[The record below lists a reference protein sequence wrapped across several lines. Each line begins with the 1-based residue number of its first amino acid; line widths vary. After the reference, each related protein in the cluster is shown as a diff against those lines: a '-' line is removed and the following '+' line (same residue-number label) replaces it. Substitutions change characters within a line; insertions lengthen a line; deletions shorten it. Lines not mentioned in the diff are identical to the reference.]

1 MIALLSLLACAP
13 KIAHLDHRPA
23 PLPKPGPAARFELP
37 SFERRTLSNGL
48 PVVVATNREVPLWEV
63 RVLFRVG
70 GFADP
75 VGKEGLASVTLDMM
89 NEGAGELSAEDISRA
104 LKRLGSSLSTGADDD
119 GSSIS
124 ASGMKRSLAPTLDLL
139 AQVLLNPTFP
149 AQDWEVRKAQR
160 IADLAAS
167 KEDPNGIAS
176 RVTPY
181 LMYGNAYRGR
191 MVTETSYN
199 ALTLDDM
206 HEFQREQLGPQDA
219 MIIVG
224 GDLSADE
231 VLPMLEARLAG
242 WKSVAPAILTPDVA
256 LAKTEKPT
264 MYLVDKPGAA
274 QSIIRAFQPA
284 PTRRDSDFYSMVV
297 ANEGFGGAFT
307 SRINMNL
314 REDKGYT
321 YGARCSSAHRYGP
334 SVWSCGASVQTAA
347 TGPSIVEVQREI
359 SAVLADRPLNPNE
372 ISFYRESIERS
383 FPGKFESTG
392 AILGEKASAWQY
404 GLPDNWTDRYL
415 PGIQAVTTETANA
428 TFKRWVSPGNLTW
441 VVVGDLA
448 VIRPDLDK
456 LGLHL
461 IDIDRDGQPI
471 APPTAT
477 ATATPATVE

>member
-13 KIAHLDHRPA
+13 KIALVDHRPA
-23 PLPKPGPAARFELP
+23 PIPEPGPAARFQLP
-37 SFERRTLSNGL
+37 TFERRTLSNGL

-75 VGKEGLASVTLDMM
+75 AGKEGLASVTLDMM

-119 GSSIS
+119 GASVS
-124 ASGMKRSLAPTLDLL
+124 ASGMKRNLEPTLDLM
-139 AQVLLNPTFP
+139 AKVLLNPTFP
-149 AQDWEVRKAQR
+149 AADWDVRKAQR

-167 KEDPNGIAS
+167 KEDPTGIAS
-176 RVTPY
+176 RVTPH
-181 LMYGNAYRGR
+181 LVYGNAYRGR
-191 MVTETSYN
+191 MVTEASYN

-206 HEFQREQLGPQDA
+206 RAFHRSQLGPQNA

-231 VLPMLEARLAG
+231 VLPLLESRLAG
-242 WKSVAPAILTPDVA
+242 WKSEAPAVSAPVA
-256 LAKTEKPT
+256 TLIKTEKPT

-274 QSIIRAFQPA
+274 QSVIRAFQPA
-284 PTRRDSDFYSMVV
+284 PTRQDGDFYAMVV
-297 ANEGFGGAFT
+297 ANEAFGGAFT
-307 SRINMNL
+307 ARINMNL

-334 SVWSCGASVQTAA
+334 SVWSCGASVQTAVTA
-347 TGPSIVEVQREI
+347 PSIIEVQKEVTAAL
-359 SAVLADRPLNPNE
+359 SDRPLTNDE
-372 ISFYRESIERS
+372 ISFYRQSIERS

-415 PGIQAVTTETANA
+415 LGIQSVTAETANA
-428 TFKRWVSPGNLTW
+428 AFKRWVSPAQLNW

-456 LGLHL
+456 LGFQL
-461 IDIDRDGQPI
+461 IEVDRDGQPI
-471 APPTAT
+471 ANKAAT
-477 ATATPATVE
+477 QAP